1 MISTLHRIAMMP
13 MTSALGPIP
22 MRREEESF
30 APTAEVA
37 LFIAGGLLTLLVII
51 FIAGLMVSIVREE
64 RAAKAASAEAG
75 NPAGKDAES

>member
-1 MISTLHRIAMMP
+1 MIPILHRIAVTP
-13 MTSALGPIP
+13 VTSALGPIP

-64 RAAKAASAEAG
+64 RAAKAASAEVED
-75 NPAGKDAES
+75 PLGKDAGS